1 MIRITAYG
9 YEGDPKLSDLIL
21 EETKM
26 FIVNLTYIR
35 PLEEVE
41 KYLAEHITFLNKYYG
56 TDNFIC
62 SGRKNPRNGGVIV
75 CNAKNIEEV
84 KEIISEDPF
93 NLNKIAEYEII
104 EFQPTKYS
112 EIFNKCIK

>member
-1 MIRITAYG
+1 
-9 YEGDPKLSDLIL
+9 
-21 EETKM
+21 M

-62 SGRKNPRNGGVIV
+62 SGR
-75 CNAKNIEEV
+75 
-84 KEIISEDPF
+84 
-93 NLNKIAEYEII
+93 
-104 EFQPTKYS
+104 
-112 EIFNKCIK
+112 